1 MKRNRKQ
8 IADCVDLMLTEGHIE
23 NYYGIPCEEF
33 GMGVNVSDFRA
44 HNYKGLSD
52 ELNLL
57 MVGCTSVYHGTDRI
71 LKSLDSYYK
80 DGNQVRTVKLHLV
93 GDILQKDL
101 KFIHE
106 SVIEDKVICYG
117 KRYGKELEDI
127 YDKCNIA
134 LGPLSQHR
142 MNKRDTGL
150 KTKEYFAKGIPY
162 LYSGEETALPNDY
175 PYIMEVPNDESLINI
190 EEVWKFY
197 EQNCRNGHVV
207 DDMRNTAKT
216 VFSWNGI
223 FSRAFSRLSEVSNSI
238 RK

>member
-1 MKRNRKQ
+1 M
-8 IADCVDLMLTEGHIE
+8 
-23 NYYGIPCEEF
+23 
-33 GMGVNVSDFRA
+33 
-44 HNYKGLSD
+44 
-52 ELNLL
+52 
-57 MVGCTSVYHGTDRI
+57 
-71 LKSLDSYYK
+71 
-80 DGNQVRTVKLHLV
+80 V

-216 VFSWNGI
+216 VFSWNGN
-223 FSRAFSRLSEVSNSI
+223 FF
-238 RK
+238 